1 MGCLE
6 RVEVSRT
13 ENGAVGLAE
22 GCEVGLE
29 GEEEMVRII
38 NVMIVTCMI
47 IVVHEIVLRDG
58 GGVGWA
64 GEVRCIMLW

>member
-1 MGCLE
+1 M
-6 RVEVSRT
+6 
-13 ENGAVGLAE
+13 GLAE

-29 GEEEMVRII
+29 GEEEMVRVI

-47 IVVHEIVLRDG
+47 IVVHEFVLRSG

>member
-1 MGCLE
+1 M
-6 RVEVSRT
+6 
-13 ENGAVGLAE
+13 GLAE

-29 GEEEMVRII
+29 GEEEMVRIM
-38 NVMIVTCMI
+38 NVMIVITCMI
-47 IVVHEIVLRDG
+47 IVVHEFVLRDG

>member
-1 MGCLE
+1 MD
-6 RVEVSRT
+6 
-13 ENGAVGLAE
+13 LAE

-38 NVMIVTCMI
+38 INVMIVITCMI
-47 IVVHEIVLRDG
+47 IVVHEFILRSG

-64 GEVRCIMLW
+64 GEVRCIMLS

>member
-1 MGCLE
+1 M
-6 RVEVSRT
+6 
-13 ENGAVGLAE
+13 
-22 GCEVGLE
+22 GLE
-29 GEEEMVRII
+29 GEEEMVRSI

-47 IVVHEIVLRDG
+47 LVVHEIVLRDD

>member
-6 RVEVSRT
+6 GVEVSRT

-47 IVVHEIVLRDG
+47 IVVHEFVLRSG

>member
-1 MGCLE
+1 M
-6 RVEVSRT
+6 
-13 ENGAVGLAE
+13 GLAE

-29 GEEEMVRII
+29 GEEMVGII
-38 NVMIVTCMI
+38 NVMIVITCMI
-47 IVVHEIVLRDG
+47 IVVHEFVLRDG

>member
-1 MGCLE
+1 M
-6 RVEVSRT
+6 
-13 ENGAVGLAE
+13 GLAE

-29 GEEEMVRII
+29 GEEEMARIV
-38 NVMIVTCMI
+38 NVMIVITCMI
-47 IVVHEIVLRDG
+47 IVVHEFVLRSG

>member
-6 RVEVSRT
+6 GVEVSRT

-38 NVMIVTCMI
+38 NVMIITCMI
-47 IVVHEIVLRDG
+47 LVVHEFVLRSG